1 MKVKLKLSRTTGE
14 TPEYFDGAMEKGSSK
29 GLSIIHGALGLLLL
43 GLGAFFPVHWG
54 LQHPAV
60 VKQAAMKARETAV
73 EFGQATIQPTDAKE
87 NANPYA
93 ARLVWMAASQL
104 KQKGADELGK
114 NLKPKR
120 PPAIRNFLHPNYR
133 QTVLQQLRNPSEEVT
148 HILNVRKIKELQNHE
163 PAILLT
169 AWLHHNHMLGQMGDE
184 LVFLGRSK
192 NLPGL
197 KQFFLSMGTLADLM
211 DEYQLMH
218 LTKLMPDV
226 ETLTWFSHIAMVQ
239 TMLPQFHSFG
249 NNSDSDPAPD
259 SEQKD
264 LVFKR
269 VIVLDELKTH
279 SLHNYFSEIDTDKN
293 NEINMQEWVDYG
305 HQPLEITDFPLTY
318 TAVIWPGTP
327 TGAKQVV
334 NYLMKHGRAGDR
346 DLHQAM
352 EHGKGSLM
360 HLVQS
365 AERISPRGSSDTT
378 LGAMAAFSLKHPRLA
393 GAMRLLLMILGGIL
407 TLRMFTLFSPI
418 TLSNPRSVTL
428 YRWRRRATAFVLLIL
443 LVIAGEPILFQSAAS
458 SEYDVA
464 VRLPIANPENNPKVE
479 PMLTAAADNSTDT
492 IFNIVMIALFLG
504 IQIIVYI
511 TCLNKISEI
520 RDGTDSPQQ
529 KLRLL
534 ENEDNLFDLGLYI
547 GIGGTALGLGLI
559 MLGVFTKPY
568 AAYVSNIMGIACVAM
583 VKIKHLRNI
592 RQELLEEADKTTS

>member
-1 MKVKLKLSRTTGE
+1 MKVKLKLRRAAGE
-14 TPEYFDGAMEKGSSK
+14 PPEYSDEAMGESSPI
-29 GLSIIHGALGLLLL
+29 GLPIIHGALGLLLL

-60 VKQAAMKARETAV
+60 VKQAAMRARENAV
-73 EFGQATIQPTDAKE
+73 EFGQSMIHPTNAEE

-104 KQKGADELGK
+104 KQKGADELGE
-114 NLKPKR
+114 NLKPER
-120 PPAIRNFLHPNYR
+120 DPAIRNFLHPNYR
-133 QTVLQQLRNPSEEVT
+133 QTILQQLGNPSEEVT
-148 HILNVRKIKELQNHE
+148 HILNVRKSKELQNHE

-184 LVFLGRSK
+184 LVFLSRSK

-197 KQFFLSMGTLADLM
+197 KQFYLAMGTLADLM

-226 ETLTWFSHIAMVQ
+226 ETLARFSHIAMVQ

-249 NNSDSDPAPD
+249 NNSDSNLASD

-269 VIVLDELKTH
+269 AIVTD
-279 SLHNYFSEIDTDKN
+279 IDTDKDK
-293 NEINMQEWVDYG
+293 EINMQEWVDYG

-318 TAVIWPGTP
+318 TAVTWTGTP
-327 TGAKQVV
+327 AGTKQVV
-334 NYLMKHGRAGDR
+334 DYLMKHGRAGDR

-352 EHGKGSLM
+352 KHGKGSFV

-378 LGAMAAFSLKHPRLA
+378 LGAIAAFSLKHPKLA
-393 GAMRLLLMILGGIL
+393 RAIRLLLMILGGIL
-407 TLRMFTLFSPI
+407 TLRMFTMFSPI
-418 TLSNPRSVTL
+418 TLANPRNVTL

-443 LVIAGEPILFQSAAS
+443 MVIAGEPILFQSAAS

-492 IFNIVMIALFLG
+492 ISNIVMIALFLG

-583 VKIKHLRNI
+583 VKIKHLRNT
-592 RQELLEEADKTTS
+592 RQELLEEANKTDS